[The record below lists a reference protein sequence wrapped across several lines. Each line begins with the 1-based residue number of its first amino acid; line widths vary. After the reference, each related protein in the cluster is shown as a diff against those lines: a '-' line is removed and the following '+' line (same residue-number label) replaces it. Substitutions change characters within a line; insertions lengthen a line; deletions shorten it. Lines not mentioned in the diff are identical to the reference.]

1 MVGIII
7 AGDRDMNSSEFT
19 FPHIEE
25 FLKRFKNQ
33 EITIISGGARGLDHQ
48 TQGELYAQQKG
59 LKLEVRPADWNRYG
73 RSADSIRNEEMVKRA
88 SALLAFWDGKNP
100 ETRNMINLAKY
111 YGLICHVVHYDK
123 STC

>member
-7 AGDRDMNSSEFT
+7 AGGRDMNSSEFT

-33 EITIISGGARGLDHQ
+33 EITIISGGARGSDH
-48 TQGELYAQQKG
+48 QGELYAQQKG
-59 LKLEVRPADWNRYG
+59 LKLEVRLADWNRYG
-73 RSADSIRNEEMVKRA
+73 RSAGPIRNEEMVKRA
-88 SALLAFWDGKNP
+88 SALLAFWDGKSP
-100 ETRNMINLAKY
+100 GTRNMIDLAKY

-123 STC
+123 SIC